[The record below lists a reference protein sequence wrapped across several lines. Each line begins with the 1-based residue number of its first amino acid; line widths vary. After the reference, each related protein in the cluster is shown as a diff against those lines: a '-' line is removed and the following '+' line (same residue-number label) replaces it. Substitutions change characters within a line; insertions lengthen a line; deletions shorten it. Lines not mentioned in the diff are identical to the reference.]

1 MLYVTTRNPK
11 DAYTAYKALTEDR
24 APDGGFY
31 LPLRFPQYS
40 WQELRELGRLGVYE
54 CICRVLNPLCNGH
67 LMATDLE
74 FRLGRKTVRARP
86 LNKKTLFVQLW
97 HNPKGDFSYFCKGLS
112 DLLLEDRSVSV
123 PSNWTRIACR
133 MALLFAAVTPLIYG
147 NVLQEGDAVD
157 VSVIGEDFSA
167 PMAVWYTRA
176 MGLPVGQIISCDP
189 AHTLWSFLHYGS
201 HRTEGELP
209 SDLERLIHG
218 CGGSGEVKRYLSQP
232 SYTPHEMI
240 LDRLRHDLQIAVVS
254 EARSQEAISRVYR
267 SHGYL
272 MGLSSAMAYSGL
284 LDCRSSCTTG
294 KLGMVMEDRGCEP
307 EIIAK
312 AFGIS
317 LKEAE
322 KLIDSV

>member
-31 LPLRFPQYS
+31 IPLRFPKYS
-40 WQELRELGRLGVYE
+40 WQELRELGSLGVYE
-54 CICRVLNPLCNGH
+54 CICRILNPLCNGH
-67 LMATDLE
+67 LSAVELE
-74 FRLGRKTVRARP
+74 FKLGRKAVRVHP
-86 LNKKTLFVQLW
+86 FNKKTLFIQLW
-97 HNPKGDFSYFCKGLS
+97 HNPKGDFSYFCKGIS
-112 DLLLEDRSVSV
+112 DLLLEERAVSV

-133 MALLFAAVTPLIYG
+133 MALLFAAVTPLISG
-147 NVLQEGDAVD
+147 NVLPETDVVD
-157 VSVIGEDFSA
+157 VSVIGGDFAS

-189 AHTLWSFLHYGS
+189 ENTLWSFLHYGS
-201 HRTEGELP
+201 NRTEGELP
-209 SDLERLIHG
+209 SNLERLIHG
-218 CGGSGEVKRYLSQP
+218 CGGSGEVKRFLSQ
-232 SYTPHEMI
+232 SNYAPHEMI
-240 LDRLRHDLQIAVVS
+240 LDRLRFDLHIGVVS
-254 EARSQEAISRVYR
+254 QARSQEAISRVYR

-284 LDCRSSCTTG
+284 LDCRSSCSTG
-294 KLGMVMEDRGCEP
+294 KLGIVMEDRGCEP
-307 EIIAK
+307 NVIAQ
-312 AFGIS
+312 AFAIS